1 MASTVPNVLLRRD
14 LSIEQKFE
22 QLMTENALGASV
34 SQDSVLVAIGTSFGI
49 TAAIFILFL
58 LLRPFNTIVY
68 APRLRHTDEKHR
80 PPPLDKS
87 LFAWYK
93 PVFKTNEPEYV
104 EKIGLDA
111 TIFLRFARMC
121 RNMFVVLAIV
131 GCGIIVPVNV
141 IKSVEFQKNF
151 DGDMSGKIIFLMTPR
166 DLFGQVFWAFV
177 VLAYLIDI
185 IVCGFLWW
193 MYRAVHRMRRQYLEH
208 PDYQNSLHA
217 RTLMVTDIDRSFR
230 SDQGIVEVTDS
241 LKTTPEVPR
250 ASIGRNV
257 KDIPDLIEAHEE
269 AVIELEKILAKY
281 LKNPNKLPAE
291 RPLCTPSKK
300 DPEFTDKAQKV
311 DAIDYLTARIQRLEG
326 KIKEVRETI
335 DKRDALS
342 YGFASYESIDSA
354 HMVAFAARSKHVK
367 GTTVRLAP
375 KPKDII
381 WKNLTLDPKTR
392 RWRRTVNNFWITLL
406 TLLYFIPNALI
417 AVFLSKLSNLGFV
430 WPTFQTELAAHAD
443 FWAVVQGLAAPA
455 LTSLFYYFL
464 PIIFR
469 RLSIKA
475 GDTTKT
481 SRERHVTAQLYAF
494 FVFNNLFVF
503 SLFSAVFGMI
513 VMIVNLA
520 TQEHVPFMD
529 ILRQIKFFDTTMR
542 TLCEVS
548 PFWVTW
554 LVQRNL
560 GAAIDLAQAVNLA
573 WGSFSRKFLN
583 PTPRELI
590 SRTAPPPFDYASY
603 YNYFLFYSTVA
614 LCFAPLQPIT
624 LVIVAIYFTL
634 DSWMKKYLLMYVF
647 CTKNESGGAFWRVLF
662 NRMLVGTFFSNCIV
676 ALLVVARGYEHKWT
690 MLAAMAPLPLGLIAF
705 KFYCKNAFDHSL
717 KYYTQGTRAKGTEAP
732 TPIDKESRRRD
743 RVAVRFGHP
752 ALYQK
757 LTVPMVHEKSK
768 HLLAEVYR
776 GRLDGDI
783 GDTAAF
789 SDVYTMKR
797 MSKEHPGKTASANI
811 SSGGGGNTGPFEF
824 VSESNMDYENYKN
837 RPEFS
842 DEHGGEGSLYGGS
855 TVGRPD
861 TPGSH
866 WGRDNNSTSNNS
878 DRGRSTS
885 RDSERTMRDDPGV
898 LYPAGYHQTPS
909 ALREYSP
916 SPSLDL
922 RGVDSR
928 ESPYEIG
935 GGDQGRLVSGAAPMG
950 VGSGLGGGGGQQYT
964 PYSPSRDGA
973 RDYFAR

>member
-1 MASTVPNVLLRRD
+1 MASHSEILLRRD
-14 LSIEQKFE
+14 LSIEEKFE
-22 QLMTENALGASV
+22 QLMQNNPLGAEV
-34 SQDSVLVAIGTSFGI
+34 SQDSVLIAIGTSFAM
-49 TAAIFILFL
+49 TAAIFVGFI

-68 APRLRHTDEKHR
+68 APRLRHSDEKHR

-87 LFAWYK
+87 LFAWYR

-121 RNMFVVLAIV
+121 RNMFIVLAVV
-131 GCGIIVPVNV
+131 GCAIIIPVN
-141 IKSVEFQKNF
+141 ISKSVEFQKNF
-151 DGDMSGKIIFLMTPR
+151 EGSLGGKVIFLMTPR
-166 DLFGQVFWAFV
+166 DLFGRIFWAFV
-177 VLAYLIDI
+177 VLAYIIDV
-185 IVCGFLWW
+185 IVCAFLWW
-193 MYRAVHRMRRQYLEH
+193 TYRAVHRLRRQYLDSPE
-208 PDYQNSLHA
+208 YQNSLHA
-217 RTLMVTDIDRSFR
+217 RTLMITDVGRSNR
-230 SDQGIVEVTDS
+230 SDQGIVEITDS

-257 KDIPDLIEAHEE
+257 KDIPELVEEHEE
-269 AVIELEKILAKY
+269 AVIALEQVLAKY

-300 DPEFTDKAQKV
+300 DPEYTDRSQKV
-311 DAIDYLTARIQRLEG
+311 DAIDYLTARIQRLET
-326 KIKEVRETI
+326 KIKEIRETI
-335 DKRDALS
+335 DKRDALC
-342 YGFASYESIDSA
+342 YGFASYESIESA
-354 HMVAFAARSKHVK
+354 HMVAYAARNKHVK

-381 WKNLTLDPKTR
+381 WKNLTLDPKKR
-392 RWRRTVNNFWITLL
+392 RWRRIVNNFWITLL

-430 WPTFQTELAAHAD
+430 WPYFQVELGRHPD

-475 GDTTKT
+475 GDQTKT

-520 TQEHVPFMD
+520 AEQHVPFLTILKD
-529 ILRQIKFFDTTMR
+529 IAFFDTTMR

-590 SRTAPPPFDYASY
+590 ARTAPPPFDYASY

-624 LVIVAIYFTL
+624 LVIVAIYFSL

-662 NRMLVGTFFSNCIV
+662 NRMLVGTFLSNCII
-676 ALLVVARGYEHKWT
+676 ALLVVARGYADKWT
-690 MLAAMAPLPLGLIAF
+690 MLCAMAPLPIGLLAF
-705 KFYCKNAFDHSL
+705 KFYCKKTFDSSL
-717 KYYTQGTRAKGTEAP
+717 KYYTQGDRSQGAEAP

-768 HLLAEVYR
+768 HLLAEIYR

-797 MSKEHPGKTASANI
+797 MSKENPGKTAASP
-811 SSGGGGNTGPFEF
+811 SGPFEF
-824 VSESNMDYENYKN
+824 VSESNMDFENFKN

-842 DEHGGEGSLYGGS
+842 DEHGGEGSLYGARS
-855 TVGRPD
+855 SIYRPD
-861 TPGSH
+861 TPSSQ
-866 WGRDNNSTSNNS
+866 WGGAG

-885 RDSERTMRDDPGV
+885 RDSERTMMTGGAEENTGV
-898 LYPAGYHQTPS
+898 LYPQGYHQTPS
-909 ALREYSP
+909 QLREYSP
-916 SPSLDL
+916 SPAPSLG
-922 RGVDSR
+922 RTHSN
-928 ESPYEIG
+928 ESPYEVS
-935 GGDQGRLVSGAAPMG
+935 DQRRLVSGAAPMG
-950 VGSGLGGGGGQQYT
+950 GAPQLQYT
-964 PYSPSRDGA
+964 PYSPSRDGQQ
-973 RDYFAR
+973 DYFRQ

>member
-1 MASTVPNVLLRRD
+1 MTWTPANTMLPRD
-14 LSIEQKFE
+14 ESVKKKFE
-22 QLMTENALGASV
+22 QLLSDNPLGATV
-34 SQDSVLVAIGTSFGI
+34 SQDSVIIAIGTSLAI
-49 TAAIFILFL
+49 TSAIFVGFL

-80 PPPLDKS
+80 PPPIGRG

-93 PVFKTNEPEYV
+93 PVFKTNEDEYV

-121 RNMFVVLAIV
+121 RNMFVILAIV
-131 GCGIIVPVNV
+131 GCAIIVPVNV
-141 IKSVEFQKNF
+141 TRSVEFQKKFN
-151 DGDMSGKIIFLMTPR
+151 KANAKTAIILMTPR
-166 DLFGQVFWAFV
+166 DLMGNIFWAFV
-177 VLAYLIDI
+177 VLAYVVDI
-185 IVCGFLWW
+185 VVCGFLWW
-193 MYRAVHRMRRQYLEH
+193 TYRAVHRLRRKYLES
-208 PDYQNSLHA
+208 PEYQNSLHS
-217 RTLMVTDIDRSFR
+217 RTLMITDIDRNLR
-230 SDQGIVEVTDS
+230 SDQGILEVTDS
-241 LKTTPEVPR
+241 LRTTPEVPR

-269 AVIELEKILAKY
+269 AVMELETVLAKY
-281 LKNPNKLPAE
+281 LKNPNRLPAD

-300 DPEFTDKAQKV
+300 DLEHTDKKQKV
-311 DAIDYLTARIQRLEG
+311 DAIDYLTARIQLLEAQ
-326 KIKEVRETI
+326 IKEVRETV
-335 DKRDALS
+335 DKRDAMP
-342 YGFASYESIDSA
+342 YGFASYESIESA
-354 HMVAFAARSKHVK
+354 HSVAFAARSKHPK
-367 GTTVRLAP
+367 GTTVRLGP

-381 WKNLTLDPKTR
+381 WKNLPLDPKTR
-392 RWRRTVNNFWITLL
+392 RWRRIVNNFWISLL
-406 TLLYFIPNALI
+406 TALYFIPNALI
-417 AVFLSKLSNLGFV
+417 AVFLSKFTNLAYV
-430 WPTFQTELAAHAD
+430 WKDFSTEFNAHPR
-443 FWAVVQGLAAPA
+443 FWAVVQGLLAPA

-469 RLSIKA
+469 RLSMKA
-475 GDTTKT
+475 GDLTKT

-503 SLFSAVFGMI
+503 SLFSAVYGMVVLI
-513 VMIVNLA
+513 VKLA
-520 TQEHVPFMD
+520 KDQKMPYKA
-529 ILRQIKFFDTTMR
+529 IIKELDFFVTIMR

-560 GAAIDLAQAVNLA
+560 GAAVDLSQAVNLA

-590 SRTAPPPFDYASY
+590 MRTAPPPFDYASY

-624 LVIVAIYFTL
+624 LIVVAFYFSL

-662 NRMLVGTFFSNCIV
+662 NRMLIGTFLSNCIV
-676 ALLVVARGYEHKWT
+676 ALLVVARGFDAKWM
-690 MLAAMAPLPLGLIAF
+690 MLGAMAPLPLGLLAF
-705 KFYCKNAFDHSL
+705 KFYCKNTYDNSL
-717 KYYTQGTRAKGTEAP
+717 KYYTKGETSKGGEAP

-768 HLLAEVYR
+768 HLLGEVYR
-776 GRLDGDI
+776 GRLDGDL

-797 MSKEHPGKTASANI
+797 MSKEHPGKAAA
-811 SSGGGGNTGPFEF
+811 GPAPFEF
-824 VSESNMDYENYKN
+824 VSENKMDFENFKD

-842 DEHGGEGSLYGGS
+842 DEHGGEGSVYGAS
-855 TVGRPD
+855 ISRPD
-861 TPGSH
+861 TPGS
-866 WGRDNNSTSNNS
+866 TFS
-878 DRGRSTS
+878 DSQRGRSSS
-885 RDSERTMRDDPGV
+885 RDSERTVGNDELGV
-898 LYPAGYHQTPS
+898 TYPAGYHQTPS

-916 SPSLDL
+916 SPDPAL
-922 RGVDSR
+922 RRVDS
-928 ESPYEIG
+928 SSSIPYQIH
-935 GGDQGRLVSGAAPMG
+935 DDRNLLADAAPMG
-950 VGSGLGGGGGQQYT
+950 NQGTVYT
-964 PYSPSRDGA
+964 PYSPERDGQK
-973 RDYFAR
+973 DYFRR

>member
-1 MASTVPNVLLRRD
+1 MASYRPSVLLGRD
-14 LSIEQKFE
+14 LSIEEKFE
-22 QLMTENALGASV
+22 QLMSNNPLGAQV

-49 TAAIFILFL
+49 TAAIFVAFL

-93 PVFKTNEPEYV
+93 PIFKTNEPEFV
-104 EKIGLDA
+104 DKIGLDA

-121 RNMFVVLAIV
+121 RNMFIVLAVV
-131 GCGIIVPVNV
+131 GCAIIVPVNV
-141 IKSVEFQKNF
+141 TKSVELQSHF
-151 DGDMSGKIIFLMTPR
+151 DEPLSSKIIFLMTPR
-166 DLFGQVFWAFV
+166 DLQGQIFWAFV
-177 VLAYLIDI
+177 FFAYVLDI
-185 IVCGFLWW
+185 IVCAFLLWT
-193 MYRAVHRMRRQYLEH
+193 YRAVHRLRRQYLDSPE
-208 PDYQNSLHA
+208 YQNSLHA
-217 RTLMVTDIDRSFR
+217 RTLMITDINRSNR
-230 SDQGIVEVTDS
+230 SDQGIVEIVDT

-250 ASIGRNV
+250 VSIGRNV
-257 KDIPDLIEAHEE
+257 KDVPDLIEEHEE
-269 AVIELEKILAKY
+269 TVIKLEQILAKY
-281 LKNPNKLPAE
+281 LKNPNQLPAQ
-291 RPLCTPSKK
+291 RPLCTPSNK
-300 DPEFTDKAQKV
+300 DPEFTDRTQKV
-311 DAIDYLTARIQRLEG
+311 DAIDYLTARIRGLEA

-342 YGFASYESIDSA
+342 YGFASYENITSA
-354 HMVAFAARSKHVK
+354 HTVAYNARSKHVK
-367 GTTVRLAP
+367 GTTVRLAS

-392 RWRRTVNNFWITLL
+392 RWKKLVNNFWITVL

-417 AVFLSKLSNLGFV
+417 AVFLTKLQNLGFV
-430 WPTFQTELAAHAD
+430 WPYFQTELAKHPD

-469 RLSIKA
+469 RLSIKS
-475 GDTTKT
+475 GDQTKT

-494 FVFNNLFVF
+494 FVFNNLLVF
-503 SLFSAVFGMI
+503 SLFSAVFGMV
-513 VMIVNLA
+513 VMVVNLA
-520 TQEHVPFMD
+520 TQQNVPFMD
-529 ILRQIKFFDTTMR
+529 IIHDIAFFDTTMR

-548 PFWVTW
+548 PYWVTW

-590 SRTAPPPFDYASY
+590 NRTAPPPFDYASY

-624 LVIVAIYFTL
+624 LIIVAIYFSL

-647 CTKNESGGAFWRVLF
+647 CTKNESGGAFWRMIF

-676 ALLVVARGYEHKWT
+676 ALLVVAGGLIWKWQ
-690 MLAAMAPLPLGLIAF
+690 MLAALAPLPLALIGF
-705 KFYCKNAFDHSL
+705 KFYCKKTFDSSL
-717 KYYTQGTRAKGTEAP
+717 KYYTKGDSKKGVEAP

-797 MSKEHPGKTASANI
+797 MSKEHPGKMASSTTTSA
-811 SSGGGGNTGPFEF
+811 GAPAPFEF
-824 VSESNMDYENYKN
+824 VSESNMDFENYKN

-842 DEHGGEGSLYGGS
+842 DEHGGEGSVYGGAES
-855 TVGRPD
+855 TIGRPD
-861 TPGSH
+861 TPGSSH
-866 WGRDNNSTSNNS
+866 WGGN
-878 DRGRSTS
+878 DRGRSSS
-885 RDSERTMRDDPGV
+885 RDSERTMGGEDGV

-916 SPSLDL
+916 SPEPGL
-922 RGVDSR
+922 RRFDSN
-928 ESPYEIG
+928 ESPYG
-935 GGDQGRLVSGAAPMG
+935 VPDDGRNLVSSAAPMG
-950 VGSGLGGGGGQQYT
+950 ASGGQQYT

-973 RDYFAR
+973 QDYFRR